1 MLQVRARGKKA
12 RERKRR
18 GKKEGKKEKEGKEA
32 RKRNLLSFNI
42 FTSLPSPI
50 SPLSP
55 NLSPQISL
63 ISLSL
68 SQTITQSLHR
78 HVGPHRLEHRAV
90 HPRLGPRAPRR
101 QRELDR
107 AVVELLGRLALA
119 ECRGDRRRLDDLK
132 HLRARAV
139 PRAHLGVELLDGAVE
154 GGVAVLLVPVF
165 FVCGGGRGS
174 GRGRERKKRVR
185 ETKKKSRKFPT
196 STRSKR

>member
-32 RKRNLLSFNI
+32 RKRNLLSSNI

-55 NLSPQISL
+55 NLSLQISL

-119 ECRGDRRRLDDLK
+119 EGRGDCRRLDDLK

-165 FVCGGGRGS
+165 FCVCGGEGFGE
-174 GRGRERKKRVR
+174 REREEEEGQGNEKKEVQ
-185 ETKKKSRKFPT
+185 KIPNLD
-196 STRSKR
+196 